1 MTKQPVLTLSIRRL
15 LVVWGAC
22 LSLIAFGDEID
33 EDTKSIRDTI
43 PQQWNRPEQA
53 VDVFPIAVSAPY
65 ALAGWQQGNRGGH
78 ALLYHEGEEWLVLF
92 CGGQALTSIDALKH
106 AGLNDEQAGQLIQK
120 WREASSGLA
129 VEKINS
135 LNSFEGI
142 VPVNGQSSHEHHH

>member
-1 MTKQPVLTLSIRRL
+1 MTKQPVLIHSIRRL

-22 LSLIAFGDEID
+22 FSLIAFGDEIGD
-33 EDTKSIRDTI
+33 DTKAIRDI
-43 PQQWNRPEQA
+43 IQQQWNRPEQA

-65 ALAGWQQGNRGGH
+65 ALAGWQQANRGGH
-78 ALLYHEGEEWLVLF
+78 ALLYHHTGQWQVLF
-92 CGGQALTSIDALKH
+92 CGGQALTSIDVLKH
-106 AGLNDEQAGQLIQK
+106 AGLSDEQARQLIKK